1 MVESKLFT
9 VPVNPAV
16 VRVLFSAKVPLTSL
30 SKKFARNLPSGAAV
44 YLKPC
49 LVTLTLSTAPMSSVS
64 ARRTAL
70 EPKDDVTETLGKR
83 EYPSPPS
90 LTNIF
95 SSSTTGSRRTT
106 GTSKYLLTF
115 YRYCRYLGR

>member
-30 SKKFARNLPSGAAV
+30 SKKFARNLPSGATV

-49 LVTLTLSTAPMSSVS
+49 FVKLTLSTAPMSSVS

-70 EPKDDVTETLGKR
+70 EPKDDGTEPLGNR
-83 EYPSPPS
+83 EYHSPPS
-90 LTNIF
+90 LTNTFAISPMFALASIDFIVPDSKTKVSF
-95 SSSTTGSRRTT
+95 SVP
-106 GTSKYLLTF
+106 
-115 YRYCRYLGR
+115 